1 MRVACSMRQVGWR
14 TSYVLLLLIIC
25 VSCHS
30 GPPPSSSPQAMFIT
44 AADGVPLRYDVDGLG
59 SPPLVF
65 VHGWSCDRTYW
76 EQQMKHFQ
84 SDHLVVVMDLAG
96 HGESGLD
103 RTTWSME
110 AFGQDVVSVV
120 KKLDLKDVILIG
132 HSMGGSVILE
142 AARMMP
148 NRVSALVAV
157 DTFFDV
163 ETMMTQDQA
172 DQFLRPFRSNFRAAT
187 RSYVSK
193 YMFTPATD
201 ASLIEAIATDMSLAP
216 PDVAIEVLASLLRYD
231 TPSALQQVGGPVYC
245 INSDKYL
252 TKVDVARE
260 YAPSFDASI
269 LADVG
274 HFLMMER
281 PEDFNELL
289 GQTLDALLVETGR
302 TAS

>member
-1 MRVACSMRQVGWR
+1 MF
-14 TSYVLLLLIIC
+14 LLSIC

-30 GPPPSSSPQAMFIT
+30 SPPPSFSPQAMFAT
-44 AADGVPLRYDVDGLG
+44 AADGVSLRYDVDGLG

-76 EQQMKHFQ
+76 EHQAKHFQ

-120 KKLDLKDVILIG
+120 RRLDLKDVILIG

-148 NRVSALVAV
+148 NRVSAIVAV
-157 DTFFDV
+157 DTFFDI
-163 ETMMTQDQA
+163 ETMMSRDQA

-187 RSYVSK
+187 RSYVRE

-201 ASLIEAIATDMSLAP
+201 ASLIEAIAADMSLAP
-216 PDVAIEVLASLLRYD
+216 PDVAIESLASLVMYD
-231 TPSALQQVGGPVYC
+231 TPAALRKVGVPVHC
-245 INSDKYL
+245 INSDKVL

-260 YAPSFDASI
+260 YAPSFDVSI
-269 LADVG
+269 LPDVG

-281 PEDFNELL
+281 PEEFNELL
-289 GQTLDALLVETGR
+289 GQTLDALLSETER

>member
-1 MRVACSMRQVGWR
+1 
-14 TSYVLLLLIIC
+14 
-25 VSCHS
+25 
-30 GPPPSSSPQAMFIT
+30 MFTT
-44 AADGVPLRYDVDGLG
+44 AADGVPLHFDVDGLG

-76 EQQMKHFQ
+76 EQQMKRFE
-84 SDHLVVVMDLAG
+84 SDHLVVAMDLAG

-110 AFGQDVVSVV
+110 AFGKDVVSVINH
-120 KKLDLKDVILIG
+120 LDLKGVILIG

-148 NRVSALVAV
+148 SRVLALVAV
-157 DTFFDV
+157 DTFFDI
-163 ETMMTQDQA
+163 ETMMTRDQS
-172 DQFLRPFRSNFRAAT
+172 DQFLRPFRTDFRATT
-187 RSYVSK
+187 RRFVRE
-193 YMFTPATD
+193 YMFTSGTD
-201 ASLIEAIATDMSLAP
+201 ASLKEAIATDMSLAP
-216 PDVAIEVLASLLRYD
+216 PDVAIEILARLVMYD
-231 TPSALQQVGGPVYC
+231 TPSALRKVGVPVHC

-260 YAPSFDASI
+260 YAPSFDVSI
-269 LADVG
+269 LPDVG

-289 GQTLDALLVETGR
+289 SQTIDVLLSETE
-302 TAS
+302 

>member
-1 MRVACSMRQVGWR
+1 MSVG
-14 TSYVLLLLIIC
+14 
-25 VSCHS
+25 
-30 GPPPSSSPQAMFIT
+30 GPPVLS
-44 AADGVPLRYDVDGLG
+44 DVDGLG
-59 SPPLVF
+59 NPPLVF

-76 EQQMKHFQ
+76 AQQMKHFQ
-84 SDHLVVVMDLAG
+84 SDHLVVAMDLAG

-110 AFGQDVVSVV
+110 ALGKDVVSVIDH
-120 KKLDLKDVILIG
+120 LDLKDVILIG

-148 NRVSALVAV
+148 SRLSALVAI

-163 ETMMTQDQA
+163 ETIMTQDQS
-172 DQFLRPFRSNFRAAT
+172 DQFLRPFRQDFRATT
-187 RSYVSK
+187 RRYVK
-193 YMFTPATD
+193 EYMFTPGTD
-201 ASLIEAIATDMSLAP
+201 ASLKEAIATDMSLAP
-216 PDVAIEVLASLLRYD
+216 PDVAIEILARLVMYD
-231 TPSALQQVGGPVYC
+231 TPSALKKVGVPVHC

-260 YAPSFDASI
+260 YAPSFDVSI
-269 LADVG
+269 LPDVG

-289 GQTLDALLVETGR
+289 GQTIDVLLSETE
-302 TAS
+302 